1 MHTAHCTLHT
11 LSPPQVCTLHSATDH
26 CELSLSLQCPHSL
39 ICSHRSPR
47 RTRLRNPR
55 PASRVAP
62 LPAPMEPSPAVAAE
76 LWCPPH
82 LAAGGGRP
90 VEATSAVTEK
100 SSGGHGGGSA
110 VRRRPRET
118 PASEEDSSRIVST
131 SGGGGGG
138 QDLVGPLTALT
149 RDPCGIW
156 RFGGNGASGVGI
168 GRFPRQN
175 GSIMV

>member
-1 MHTAHCTLHT
+1 
-11 LSPPQVCTLHSATDH
+11 
-26 CELSLSLQCPHSL
+26 
-39 ICSHRSPR
+39 
-47 RTRLRNPR
+47 
-55 PASRVAP
+55 
-62 LPAPMEPSPAVAAE
+62 MEPSPAVTAE

-82 LAAGGGRP
+82 LAAGGGRQ

-100 SSGGHGGGSA
+100 SSGGRVGGSA

-131 SGGGGGG
+131 SGGGG

-156 RFGGNGASGVGI
+156 RFGANGASGVGI
-168 GRFPRQN
+168 VRFPRQN
-175 GSIMV
+175 VSVMV